1 MAQARGSN
9 SKLLVGTEATFKT
22 IANSNPHVLPFV
34 SESLRLSRNLIDSQT
49 IRTNRNPLNP
59 ARGNKDVTGD
69 ITVELTPYMTKMF
82 YHALGTF
89 TTSGASPYSHTFVV
103 SNLPPGLTV
112 EKQFTDLATPEY
124 FTYAGCKVNSM
135 RMTFAPEGFIETVFS
150 IIGSAQTVTTS
161 AKLTGALDYSDDA
174 VCQQFDGFQAAITE
188 GGSTLGIVTR
198 LELTLENN
206 LDNSVY
212 VIDGTGERYSLPEG
226 LVKVS
231 GTLTA
236 LFENMTLYN
245 KAINNQESSLQITLT
260 QGNGTGA
267 AYNEK
272 IDIFIDELLYQPQD
286 PVVNVPAGVLVELPF
301 IGYYNNDTEASTLRM
316 IVWNTQTQGNI
327 M

>member
-49 IRTNRNPLNP
+49 IRVNRNPLNP

-89 TTSGASPYSHTFVV
+89 TTSGTSPYSHTFVI
-103 SNLPPGLTV
+103 SNLPPGLTI

-174 VCQQFDGFQAAITE
+174 VGQQFDGFQAAITE

-286 PVVNVPAGVLVELPF
+286 PVVNGPAGVLVELPF

-316 IVWNTQTQGNI
+316 VVWNTQTQDNI